1 MKNTRKFRKSFIL
14 KQEAALV
21 DDFSKRSPESNQ
33 EEEEERFLATLI
45 VLDACNC

>member
-33 EEEEERFLATLI
+33 EEEEWFLATLI